1 VEHWVVAQR
10 QGATAAL
17 NMLGHREKFTDV
29 PFFWS
34 QHYDIPINYV
44 GHAEGWDTIEVEGD
58 LAAKDCLLRFKRGR
72 QVLAVA
78 TIFRD
83 TESLLAELAM
93 EQSKAQ

>member
-1 VEHWVVAQR
+1 MVAQR

-17 NMLGHREKFTDV
+17 NMLGRREKFTDV

-44 GHAEGWDTIEVEGD
+44 GHAEGWDKSRSRAT
-58 LAAKDCLLRFKRGR
+58 LPRKTASCASSAADS
-72 QVLAVA
+72 VLAVA

-83 TESLLAELAM
+83 TESLQAELAM